1 MPPSPYDRGSIR
13 KRMFHFNEEI
23 NSMKI
28 AVFCSANRNIDP
40 DFFAMT
46 EELGKWMGENGHD
59 VVFGGCNMGLMDCIG
74 KAVKAHGG
82 RAIGVVPSLVEKG
95 GRTFDDLDV
104 EIPCDNLSDRKDLLL
119 AQSDIVV
126 ALPGGIGTLDEIFTV
141 AASHTIGYHHKM
153 VILYNMKGFWNSTIT
168 LLDDMAEKSMIRGEW
183 HDYIEVVNNLEELKT
198 MIGKA

>member
-28 AVFCSANRNIDP
+28 AVFCSANRNIDS

-95 GRTFDDLDV
+95 GKTFDDLDV

-153 VILYNMKGFWNSTIT
+153 VILYNMKGFWNSTIA
-168 LLDDMAEKSMIRGEW
+168 LLDDMQQKGMIRGEW
-183 HDYIEVVNNLEELKT
+183 HDYIEVANNLEELKT

>member
-1 MPPSPYDRGSIR
+1 
-13 KRMFHFNEEI
+13 
-23 NSMKI
+23 MKI
-28 AVFCSANRNIDP
+28 AVFCSANKNIDP

-153 VILYNMKGFWNSTIT
+153 VILYNMKGFWNS
-168 LLDDMAEKSMIRGEW
+168 LVVLMDDLAQKGMIRGSW
-183 HDYIEVVNNLEELKT
+183 RDMIEVADNLEELIQK
-198 MIGKA
+198 IGA